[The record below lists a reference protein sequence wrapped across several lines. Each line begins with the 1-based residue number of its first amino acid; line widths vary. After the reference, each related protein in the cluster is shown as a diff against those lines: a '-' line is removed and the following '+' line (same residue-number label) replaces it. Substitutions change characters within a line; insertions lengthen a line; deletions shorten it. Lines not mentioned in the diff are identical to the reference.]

1 MPVLKYYD
9 GAQYQQLPG
18 PPGPTGPAGQ
28 NGAATWVGLIT
39 SPTVAGSPYTL
50 THNLNTSNPMVQLWD
65 AVTLAQIMSQTV
77 VVNANQIQVSFSAQ
91 PANNVTVVVMGGALV
106 TASQSL
112 VGPWTGTITTPAAST
127 NYTLTHNLGTTT
139 PIVQMYDA
147 VTQTQ
152 IVGQITVSSANA
164 IVVSFAQA
172 VPDNVTVVISTGGS
186 PPASGTPTGPWTGTI
201 LAPITANATYTLN
214 HNLNIAA
221 PLVQLW
227 DAITHMLI
235 QAQVIAINNNQIT
248 VLFSQAPPNNVTVV
262 VSTGG
267 GLLGPAGPAGIGS
280 ASRTTIAA
288 PQANTPV
295 NVNHNLNTTAPL
307 VQMWDSVT
315 NQLVAA
321 QVRVVDANNVT
332 ITASTNMP
340 NSVIVVV
347 TGGTTTLQTYTFSY
361 TQTVTTP
368 QVGSTYTITHNLN
381 TTVPVVQ
388 TWDAVTLQLVEVQ
401 VRVVSANQVALSVA
415 QNMPNNINVVV
426 MGVSQTPAPVN
437 PGDLASKSYVDA
449 RTPNL
454 PPPVTSGSGLQTFTD
469 VTGEVWVA
477 ANGVSSGAWKKAR
490 DVVRASMFRNAA
502 YTTVA
507 SAYTIWP
514 ADSIAFTAPGPGD
527 PYGFCT
533 LGAAAAF
540 NCPIAGWYHVQ
551 AQIHFQGSTT
561 AARCVL
567 AVVGPAGIGTRP
579 LFDQYNPA
587 SQYINATGS
596 TDVYC
601 AAGTAIQIQ
610 YLIGT
615 VWPVWLGLQDNYIAV
630 TYTGTG

>member
-50 THNLNTSNPMVQLWD
+50 THNLNTNNPVVQLWD

-201 LAPITANATYTLN
+201 LAPITANTTYTLN

-454 PPPVTSGSGLQTFTD
+454 PAPVTSGTTIQSFTD
-469 VTGEVWVA
+469 ALGDVWVA
-477 ANGVSSGAWKKAR
+477 KNGVYGGNWKRAR
-490 DVVRASMFRNAA
+490 DVLIARVARGAA
-502 YTTVA
+502 WNVTNTVA
-507 SAYTIWP
+507 AVPHDTVLFDFYGLYNLSTLLFTIPITGWWRFEAQVNMTP
-514 ADSIAFTAPGPGD
+514 TATGQYINGMIRI
-527 PYGFCT
+527 G
-533 LGAAAAF
+533 
-540 NCPIAGWYHVQ
+540 
-551 AQIHFQGSTT
+551 
-561 AARCVL
+561 
-567 AVVGPAGIGTRP
+567 GPAGSGGTRVAQNQGHSSNTAASVYAANV
-579 LFDQYNPA
+579 LTNVQYVGDQLWHESYTLSAA
-587 SQYINATGS
+587 SFTGGVGGAVVFFAAQY
-596 TDVYC
+596 V
-601 AAGTAIQIQ
+601 GTA
-610 YLIGT
+610 
-615 VWPVWLGLQDNYIAV
+615 
-630 TYTGTG
+630 

>member
-401 VRVVSANQVALSVA
+401 VRVVNANQVALSVA
-415 QNMPNNINVVV
+415 QNMPNNVNVVV

-454 PPPVTSGSGLQTFTD
+454 PAPVISGTTVQTYTD
-469 VTGEVWVA
+469 PTGEIWLA
-477 ANGVSSGAWKKAR
+477 KNGVASGVWKRAR
-490 DVVRASMFRNAA
+490 DIVRSRVYRNAA
-502 YTTVA
+502 WTAATSSTLMTFDAAQKDDYVFYNLT
-507 SAYTIWP
+507 SGI
-514 ADSIAFTAPGPGD
+514 FT
-527 PYGFCT
+527 
-533 LGAAAAF
+533 
-540 NCPIAGWYHVQ
+540 CPIAGWYHVLS
-551 AQIHFQGSTT
+551 QIGVQYST
-561 AARCVL
+561 AAQSVGGAIVL
-567 AVVGPAGIGTRP
+567 QQNGVGYSQTNDTRTTTVNGI
-579 LFDQYNPA
+579 LSYYSND
-587 SQYINATGS
+587 YI
-596 TDVYC
+596 YC
-601 AAGTAIQIQ
+601 AANDQLSIWFNVGQAANATRVGSN
-610 YLIGT
+610 L
-615 VWPVWLGLQDNYIAV
+615 
-630 TYTGTG
+630 TYAGFFYEGSG

>member
-50 THNLNTSNPMVQLWD
+50 THNLNTNNPVVQLWD

-201 LAPITANATYTLN
+201 LAPITANTTYTLN

-248 VLFSQAPPNNVTVV
+248 VLFSQAPPNKVRGGG
-262 VSTGG
+262 STGVG
-267 GLLGPAGPAGIGS
+267 RPAPPALVGTGT
-280 ASRTTIAA
+280 RRGR
-288 PQANTPV
+288 P
-295 NVNHNLNTTAPL
+295 TAPPRR
-307 VQMWDSVT
+307 T
-315 NQLVAA
+315 
-321 QVRVVDANNVT
+321 RP
-332 ITASTNMP
+332 ST
-340 NSVIVVV
+340 S
-347 TGGTTTLQTYTFSY
+347 TTT
-361 TQTVTTP
+361 
-368 QVGSTYTITHNLN
+368 
-381 TTVPVVQ
+381 
-388 TWDAVTLQLVEVQ
+388 
-401 VRVVSANQVALSVA
+401 
-415 QNMPNNINVVV
+415 
-426 MGVSQTPAPVN
+426 
-437 PGDLASKSYVDA
+437 
-449 RTPNL
+449 
-454 PPPVTSGSGLQTFTD
+454 
-469 VTGEVWVA
+469 
-477 ANGVSSGAWKKAR
+477 
-490 DVVRASMFRNAA
+490 
-502 YTTVA
+502 
-507 SAYTIWP
+507 
-514 ADSIAFTAPGPGD
+514 
-527 PYGFCT
+527 
-533 LGAAAAF
+533 
-540 NCPIAGWYHVQ
+540 
-551 AQIHFQGSTT
+551 
-561 AARCVL
+561 
-567 AVVGPAGIGTRP
+567 
-579 LFDQYNPA
+579 
-587 SQYINATGS
+587 
-596 TDVYC
+596 
-601 AAGTAIQIQ
+601 
-610 YLIGT
+610 
-615 VWPVWLGLQDNYIAV
+615 
-630 TYTGTG
+630 

>member
-65 AVTLAQIMSQTV
+65 AVTLAQLMSQVV
-77 VVNANQIQVSFSAQ
+77 VVNANQIQVSFAQ
-91 PANNVTVVVMGGALV
+91 QPPNNVTVVVMGGALV

-186 PPASGTPTGPWTGTI
+186 PPASGSPTGPWTGTI
-201 LAPITANATYTLN
+201 LAPITANVTYTLN

-340 NSVIVVV
+340 NSVIVVA

-361 TQTVTTP
+361 VQTVTTP
-368 QVGSTYTITHNLN
+368 VAGSTYTVTHNLN

-415 QNMPNNINVVV
+415 QSMPNNLNVVV

-437 PGDLASKSYVDA
+437 PGDLASKAYVDV

-454 PPPVTSGSGLQTFTD
+454 PPPVTSGSTIQSFTD
-469 VTGEVWVA
+469 ALGDVWVAKNGVA
-477 ANGVSSGAWKKAR
+477 ANGVSGGWARAR
-490 DVVRASMFRNAA
+490 DVLFCRVYRNAA
-502 YTTVA
+502 YTL
-507 SAYTIWP
+507 SAAPNGQQCPFDTALRDVYGM
-514 ADSIAFTAPGPGD
+514 FTAPTI
-527 PYGFCT
+527 T
-533 LGAAAAF
+533 L
-540 NCPIAGWYHVQ
+540 PIAGLWHVGAVIELGSTAVNQVIGYYLGGSGFVVRSTVSQTPGTAFPLRVQ
-551 AQIHFQGSTT
+551 AYAEGYAAAGVAVSATFEYTT
-561 AARCVL
+561 ASL
-567 AVVGPAGIGTRP
+567 AMVVG
-579 LFDQYNPA
+579 
-587 SQYINATGS
+587 ATDRS
-596 TDVYC
+596 AMWAMY
-601 AAGTAIQIQ
+601 Q
-610 YLIGT
+610 
-615 VWPVWLGLQDNYIAV
+615 
-630 TYTGTG
+630 GTG